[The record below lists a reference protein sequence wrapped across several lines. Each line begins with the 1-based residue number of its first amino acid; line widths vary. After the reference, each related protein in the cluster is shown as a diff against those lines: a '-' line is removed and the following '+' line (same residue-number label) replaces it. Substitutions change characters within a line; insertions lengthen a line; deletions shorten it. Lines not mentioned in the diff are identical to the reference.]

1 MAESEHKQPD
11 EPISVYLVLMAM
23 VEQMASIAWQK
34 MGLQPDAF
42 TGKISKDIDEAKTAV
57 DVTVGLAAFLE
68 PKLDEEDKHRIQNL
82 IRDLRI
88 NFISQAKEA
97 PSE

>member
-1 MAESEHKQPD
+1 MSESESPKPD

-42 TGKISKDIDEAKTAV
+42 TGRISKNVEEAKTAV

-68 PKLDEEDKHRIQNL
+68 PKLDDEDKHRIQNL

-88 NFISQAKEA
+88 NYIEQAKTG
-97 PSE
+97 SGQ